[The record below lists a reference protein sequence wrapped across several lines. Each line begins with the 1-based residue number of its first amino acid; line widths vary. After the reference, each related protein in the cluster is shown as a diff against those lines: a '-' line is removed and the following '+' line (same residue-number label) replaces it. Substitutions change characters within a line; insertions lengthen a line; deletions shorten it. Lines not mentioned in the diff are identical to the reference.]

1 MSALFSQLLRQ
12 SDVESVLVP
21 EPLSEVSDVSGPG
34 PVETLQTFD
43 VPIADRQSVD
53 RLVDTFQ
60 LWRQTAELQ
69 QVHLVEQQDA

>member
-1 MSALFSQLLRQ
+1 MCIAAWL
-12 SDVESVLVP
+12 P

-34 PVETLQTFD
+34 PVETLQAFD
-43 VPIADRQSVD
+43 VSVADWQSVH

-69 QVHLVEQQDA
+69 QVHLVQQYDT